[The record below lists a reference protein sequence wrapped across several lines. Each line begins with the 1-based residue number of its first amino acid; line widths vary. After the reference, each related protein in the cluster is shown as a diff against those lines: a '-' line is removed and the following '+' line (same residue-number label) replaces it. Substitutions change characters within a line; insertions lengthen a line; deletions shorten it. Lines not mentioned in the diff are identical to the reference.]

1 MDDLL
6 ELDPRQRGR
15 ALLLGTRI
23 PRDMRFDGN
32 DSGKHKQKGV
42 SVKDTP
48 LVNARWEAPHYA
60 TRLMEYDP
68 GNIQTSRL
76 VLIPAE

>member
-1 MDDLL
+1 
-6 ELDPRQRGR
+6 
-15 ALLLGTRI
+15 
-23 PRDMRFDGN
+23 MRFDGN

-48 LVNARWEAPHYA
+48 LVNARWEAPRYA

-68 GNIQTSRL
+68 GNDQTSRL
-76 VLIPAE
+76 VLMPSE